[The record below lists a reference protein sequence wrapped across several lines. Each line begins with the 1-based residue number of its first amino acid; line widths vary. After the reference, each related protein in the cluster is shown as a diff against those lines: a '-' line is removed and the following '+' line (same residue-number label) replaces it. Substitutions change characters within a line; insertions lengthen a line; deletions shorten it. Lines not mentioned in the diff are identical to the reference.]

1 MKGDVKSLKE
11 KCMNAVKATFLS
23 LGNLLYWVLA
33 HWSAVYCRTNVV
45 SLWGTAWFWPLDAM
59 FLLLEKIGLGC
70 APSSMP
76 WLSDL
81 YTERKPSCS
90 NTSPGLWE
98 AVPREGTLQFR
109 QNQRRF
115 WWLSDVERKPQNV
128 LLFFWTVI
136 THTPL
141 VFFGDFFFLLYLHH
155 SGIYINIENIA
166 CSSAGTD
173 SVAQTFGLW
182 YGTKL
187 LTTILIASTTL
198 QKHCPVIMVRE
209 VFIYL

>member
-76 WLSDL
+76 WLSGL
-81 YTERKPSCS
+81 YTESKPSCS

-128 LLFFWTVI
+128 LLFFFGLSSL
-136 THTPL
+136 TH
-141 VFFGDFFFLLYLHH
+141 LLCS
-155 SGIYINIENIA
+155 SGIFF
-166 CSSAGTD
+166 SSLPP
-173 SVAQTFGLW
+173 S
-182 YGTKL
+182 
-187 LTTILIASTTL
+187 
-198 QKHCPVIMVRE
+198 
-209 VFIYL
+209 